1 MDLTTKYLGLTL
13 PHPIVP
19 SAAQP
24 LSKDLDSLKRL
35 EDGGAA
41 AVVIYSLFEEQI
53 RTEADN
59 LEHFLEHG
67 TESYAEALS
76 YFPTAEQY
84 ISGPEEYLAHIQKA
98 KESLSIP
105 VVGSLNGHSTGGWTE
120 YAKKIEEA
128 GADALELNIYY
139 LPTNPNLSGAQVEQV
154 YLNVLTEV
162 KGRVGIPVTV
172 KLSPY
177 FSSLANFA
185 QRLEDAGADGI
196 SMFNRFYQP
205 DIDIEE
211 LGVAHTLN
219 LSTSAEVLLPLRW
232 IAILRPQ
239 LKMTLS
245 ATHGVHTA
253 EDAIKLVMVGAD
265 VVHVCAAILKGGPQV
280 IGEIRDGM
288 AAWLTEHDYESLA
301 QARGSMSQATCPEPA
316 AFERANYMKVVHNY
330 RG

>member
-1 MDLTTKYLGLTL
+1 
-13 PHPIVP
+13 V
-19 SAAQP
+19 A
-24 LSKDLDSLKRL
+24 
-35 EDGGAA
+35 
-41 AVVIYSLFEEQI
+41 
-53 RTEADN
+53 
-59 LEHFLEHG
+59 
-67 TESYAEALS
+67 
-76 YFPTAEQY
+76 
-84 ISGPEEYLAHIQKA
+84 
-98 KESLSIP
+98 
-105 VVGSLNGHSTGGWTE
+105 
-120 YAKKIEEA
+120 
-128 GADALELNIYY
+128 
-139 LPTNPNLSGAQVEQV
+139 
-154 YLNVLTEV
+154 
-162 KGRVGIPVTV
+162 V

-185 QRLEDAGADGI
+185 QKLEDAGADGI

-205 DIDIEE
+205 DIDIEG